1 MSKEETPEE
10 QEGMSYEEA
19 VREGFQQM
27 AIDADGEKVDPRKAA
42 GSQVEGELYTGKC
55 KFFKVHEGYGF
66 LSPDDGTGD
75 VFVHQSVV
83 QKSGFRSLEKNE
95 VVEYRFG
102 FSEQGREAT
111 VVTGPAG
118 VDCKGNRPRSTR
130 CFNCGEHGH
139 YAKDC
144 TSPPLPKRCHFCKS
158 EDHLVA
164 ACEEKKKARAIQ
176 AKTGGKGS
184 KKKSNNEDKSEEHA
198 DNNVEVPAAEND
210 S

>member
-1 MSKEETPEE
+1 MSNNETPRE
-10 QEGMSYEEA
+10 QESMTYEEA
-19 VREGFQQM
+19 VREGFEQM
-27 AIDADGEKVDPRKAA
+27 AIDADGKKVDPRKAA
-42 GSQVEGELYTGKC
+42 GSQNEGELYTGKC

-83 QKSGFRSLEKNE
+83 KKPGFRSLEKNE
-95 VVEYRFG
+95 AVEYRFN
-102 FSEQGREAT
+102 FSDQGREAT
-111 VVTGPAG
+111 VVTGPDGA
-118 VDCKGNRPRSTR
+118 DCKGNRPRSTR

-164 ACEEKKKARAIQ
+164 ACEEKKKARANQVKIA
-176 AKTGGKGS
+176 AKGTRPKGDDD
-184 KKKSNNEDKSEEHA
+184 EPEEKSEESSEGQTT
-198 DNNVEVPAAEND
+198 VQND